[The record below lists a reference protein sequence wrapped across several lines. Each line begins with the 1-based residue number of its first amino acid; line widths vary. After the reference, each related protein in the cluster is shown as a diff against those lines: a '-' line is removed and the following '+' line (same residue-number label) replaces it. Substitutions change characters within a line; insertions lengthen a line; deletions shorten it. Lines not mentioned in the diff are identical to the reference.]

1 MKKYVYM
8 FQEGNASMKEL
19 LGGKGANL
27 AEMKNLGMPVSSG
40 FTISTEAC
48 VNYYDNGEKISEEI
62 KNQVLQALKKQE
74 EESGKKFGDNS
85 NPLLVSVRSG
95 ARVSMP
101 GMMDTILNL
110 GLNDVTVETLAKNS
124 NNPRFAYDCYRRFIQ
139 MFGDVAL
146 GVEGKNFEEIID
158 DVKEKNNVKLD
169 VELTVEA
176 LKEIITRY
184 KQVVKQ
190 TLGRDFPQDPT
201 EQLFCAI
208 KAVFASWENPRAVV
222 YRKLNQIP
230 AKWGTAVNVQEMVFG
245 NLNEN
250 SGTGVA
256 FSRDPSSGEDKIYGE
271 FMFNAQGEDIVAG
284 VRTPVKIEELKNS
297 LPEVY
302 NQFVSYAKAL
312 ERHYKDMQDMEFT
325 VENGKL
331 FLLQTRN
338 GKRTAKAALQ
348 IAVDMV
354 NEGLKT
360 KEEALVS
367 LDPRLLDT
375 MLHRQFDDKALKQAS
390 PVANGL
396 PASPGAACGKLV
408 LNSDDAK
415 QAKENKVKTVL
426 VRLETSAKDI
436 EGMTSAEGI
445 LTARGG
451 MTSHAAVVARG
462 LGAPCVVGC
471 EGLVVNEEEGYIVLN
486 GNRVNE
492 GEVISVDGATGNVY
506 IGEIATVPAK
516 ISDNFAKV
524 MDWAKEVKKIGVR
537 ANADTPQDAQIA
549 VDFGAEG
556 IGLVRTEHMFFK
568 PNKILAVREMIVAR
582 TTQEREK
589 ALEKL
594 LPMQMEDFVGIF
606 KALKGLPCTI
616 RLIDP
621 PLHEFLPKE
630 QKDIEIL
637 AQTAGLSLLE
647 LEEIMKEL
655 EEFNP
660 MMGHRG
666 CRLAVTYPEIAKMQA
681 KAIILA
687 AIKVKRED
695 NINVIPEIMIP
706 LTCEEKELDFVK
718 DAVVET
724 VEEVLQQAGA
734 KVEYKVG
741 TMIEVPRATVI
752 ADKLAQRAEFFSF
765 GTNDLTQMTFGFSR
779 DDAGKFINDYYSKK
793 LLDYDPFVRVDEK
806 GVGSLIQMAV
816 SKARSVKPDL
826 KIGVC
831 GEQGSNPESVE
842 FFYRNG
848 ISYVSCSPYRIPM
861 AILSGAIATIKNK

>member
-1 MKKYVYM
+1 MKKYVYS
-8 FQEGNASMKEL
+8 FREGSASMRDL

-27 AEMKNLGMPVSSG
+27 AEMKNLGMPVPSG

-48 VNYYDNGEKISEEI
+48 TNYYEQGEQISDEI
-62 KNQVLQALKKQE
+62 KSQILDALKVQE
-74 EESGKKFGDNS
+74 NESGKIFGDSN

-110 GLNDVTVETLAKNS
+110 GLNDTTVQTLAKNS
-124 NNPRFAYDCYRRFIQ
+124 NNARFAYDCYRRFIQ
-139 MFGDVAL
+139 MFAEVAM
-146 GVEGKNFEEIID
+146 GVDAKVFD
-158 DVKEKNNVKLD
+158 DILEQVKHENGIKLD
-169 VELTVEA
+169 IELDENA
-176 LKEIITRY
+176 LKNVVDKY
-184 KQVVKQ
+184 KQAVKD
-190 TLGRDFPQDPT
+190 TLGYDFPQDPKQ
-201 EQLFCAI
+201 QLFGAV

-230 AKWGTAVNVQEMVFG
+230 ASWGTAVNVQEMVFG
-245 NLNEN
+245 NLNDK

-256 FSRDPSSGEDKIYGE
+256 FSRDPSSGKDEIYGE

-284 VRTPVKIEELKNS
+284 IRTPLHIQQLKN
-297 LPEVY
+297 LMPQVY
-302 NQFVSYAKAL
+302 DQFVSYAKTL
-312 ERHYKDMQDMEFT
+312 EKHYKDMQDMEFT

-338 GKRTAKAALQ
+338 GKRTAVSALQ

-354 NEGLKT
+354 SEGLKT
-360 KEEALVS
+360 KEEALLS

-375 MLHRQFDDKALKQAS
+375 MLHRQFDADALKQAKA
-390 PVANGL
+390 VASGL

-408 LNSDDAK
+408 LTSDEAK
-415 QAKENKVKTVL
+415 QAKQNKIKTVL

-471 EGLVVNEEEGYIVLN
+471 DGLIVNEQDKYIVLN
-486 GNRVNE
+486 GTRVNK
-492 GEVISVDGATGNVY
+492 GEYISVDGATGNVY
-506 IGEIATVPAK
+506 VGQIDTVPAK
-516 ISDNFAKV
+516 MSENFAKI
-524 MDWAKEVKKIGVR
+524 MQWAKEIKKMGVR
-537 ANADTPQDAQIA
+537 ANADTPQDAKTA
-549 VDFGAEG
+549 VEFGAEG

-568 PNKILAVREMIVAR
+568 PDKILAVRQMIVAR
-582 TTQEREK
+582 TLEERQK
-589 ALEKL
+589 ALDIL
-594 LPMQMEDFVGIF
+594 LPMQMDDFVGIF
-606 KALKGLPCTI
+606 KQLKGLPCTI

-630 QKDIEIL
+630 LADQKVL
-637 AQTAGLSLLE
+637 AEKAGLKLDE
-647 LEEIMKEL
+647 LQEIIKDL
-655 EEFNP
+655 AEFNP

-666 CRLAVTYPEIAKMQA
+666 CRLAVTYPEIAKMQTQ
-681 KAIILA
+681 AILLS
-687 AIKVKRED
+687 AIKVKKED
-695 NINVIPEIMIP
+695 NIDVIPEIMIP
-706 LTCEEKELDFVK
+706 LTCEEKELDYVK
-718 DAVVET
+718 QIVTSTAQQ
-724 VEEVLQQAGA
+724 VLEQAGINID
-734 KVEYKVG
+734 YKVG

-752 ADKLAQRAEFFSF
+752 ADKLAERAEFFSF

-806 GVGSLIQMAV
+806 GVGALIKMAV
-816 SKARSVKPDL
+816 QKGRQVKPNL

-842 FFYRNG
+842 FFYKNG
-848 ISYVSCSPYRIPM
+848 LSYVSCSPYRIPM
-861 AILSGAIATIKNK
+861 AILSSAIATIKNK

>member
-1 MKKYVYM
+1 MKKYVYS
-8 FQEGNASMKEL
+8 FSEGNASMREL

-27 AEMKNLGMPVSSG
+27 AEMKNLGMPVPSG

-48 VNYYDNGEKISEEI
+48 TDYYDNGEKISDEI
-62 KNQVLQALKKQE
+62 KSQIIEALKVQE
-74 EESGKKFGDNS
+74 KESGKKFGDET

-110 GLNDVTVETLAKNS
+110 GLNDKTVLVLAKNS
-124 NNPRFAYDCYRRFIQ
+124 NNERFAYDCYRRFIQ
-139 MFGDVAL
+139 MYGEVAMGVDGDRFERIIDKVKEQNNIKLDIELSVDALKQIISEYKITIKDAL
-146 GVEGKNFEEIID
+146 G
-158 DVKEKNNVKLD
+158 
-169 VELTVEA
+169 
-176 LKEIITRY
+176 Y
-184 KQVVKQ
+184 
-190 TLGRDFPQDPT
+190 DFPQDPK
-201 EQLFCAI
+201 EQLFGAV

-230 AKWGTAVNVQEMVFG
+230 ASWGTAVNIQEMVFG
-245 NLNEN
+245 NLNEK

-284 VRTPVKIEELKNS
+284 VRTPLHIEELKNIM
-297 LPEVY
+297 PEVY
-302 NQFVSYAKAL
+302 NQFVSYAKTL
-312 ERHYKDMQDMEFT
+312 EKHYKDMQDMEFT

-331 FLLQTRN
+331 FLLQTRI

-348 IAVDMV
+348 IAVDLV
-354 NEGLKT
+354 DEGLKT
-360 KEEALVS
+360 KEEALLS

-375 MLHRQFDDKALKQAS
+375 MLHQQFDDKELKKAKA
-390 PVANGL
+390 VAQGL

-408 LNSDDAK
+408 LNSDEAK
-415 QAKENKVKTVL
+415 LSKEKKVKTVL

-471 EGLVVNEEEGYIVLN
+471 EGLVVNEEEGYILLN
-486 GNRVNE
+486 GQRVNV
-492 GEVISVDGATGNVY
+492 GEKISVDGATGNVY
-506 IGEIATVPAK
+506 IGEIKTVRAK

-537 ANADTPQDAQIA
+537 ANADTPQDTKTA
-549 VDFGAEG
+549 VEFGAEG

-568 PNKILAVREMIVAR
+568 PNKILAIREMIVAR
-582 TTQEREK
+582 NLAEREK

-606 KALKGLPCTI
+606 EALNGLPCTI

-630 QKDIEIL
+630 LEDQKVLAKVAGISLDELQEIIKSL
-637 AQTAGLSLLE
+637 A
-647 LEEIMKEL
+647 
-655 EEFNP
+655 EFNP

-666 CRLAVTYPEIAKMQA
+666 CRLAVTYPEIAKMQTQ
-681 KAIILA
+681 AILLA
-687 AIKVKRED
+687 AIKVKKEN
-695 NINVIPEIMIP
+695 NIDVKPEIMIP
-706 LTCEEKELDFVK
+706 LTCEEKELDYVK
-718 DAVVET
+718 QIVEDT
-724 VEEVLQQAGA
+724 AKRVLEEAGICID
-734 KVEYKVG
+734 YKIG

-752 ADKLAQRAEFFSF
+752 ADRLAQRADFFSF
-765 GTNDLTQMTFGFSR
+765 GTNDLTQLTFGFSR
-779 DDAGKFINDYYSKK
+779 DDAGKFISDYYSKK

-806 GVGSLIQMAV
+806 GVGELIKMAV
-816 SKARSVKPDL
+816 NKGRSVKPNL

-842 FFYRNG
+842 FFYKNG